1 MSGDQDLL
9 FFCAKASQSIT
20 NVSCPDHFLFLQ
32 LGITCF
38 PVQDCEEL
46 TTFVP
51 KSYTFTVHPSWS
63 RRRMTCVE
71 VSILKQSVINGT
83 VGTGQCAAVLLG
95 LPNLMRGQQQFFIWQ
110 EAKYITA
117 APDCTFGILSD
128 NSVLVFSL
136 PPRSQGPSFLF
147 ASTILLLSLRAP

>member
-9 FFCAKASQSIT
+9 SFCAKARQSIT

-63 RRRMTCVE
+63 RRRMTCFE
-71 VSILKQSVINGT
+71 VNILKQSVINGT
-83 VGTGQCAAVLLG
+83 VGTEQCAAVLLG
-95 LPNLMRGQQQFFIWQ
+95 LPNLMPGQQRFFIWR

-117 APDCTFGILSD
+117 APDCTFRILFDS
-128 NSVLVFSL
+128 SVLVFSL
-136 PPRSQGPSFLF
+136 PPLLQSLSFMF
-147 ASTILLLSLRAP
+147 ASTISLLSLRAP